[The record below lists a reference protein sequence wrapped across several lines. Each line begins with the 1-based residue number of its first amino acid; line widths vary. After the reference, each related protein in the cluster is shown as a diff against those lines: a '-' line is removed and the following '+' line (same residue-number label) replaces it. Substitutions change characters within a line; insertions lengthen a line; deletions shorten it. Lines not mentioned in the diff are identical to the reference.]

1 MSKLNHYRVAFYLCA
16 AIALMEAVWILFFVF
31 PRHEIMRSIIIVTIP
46 IVTILGL
53 LIQSNLI
60 RALNDRRAVLPE
72 IPGD

>member
-1 MSKLNHYRVAFYLCA
+1 
-16 AIALMEAVWILFFVF
+16 MEAVWILFFVF